1 MHRSIKRVPTL
12 NSLQWR
18 RTIFFF
24 YVAQFS
30 FSNLLMI
37 TFNAP
42 FVQSI
47 AAAMTHFPPQGSLKF
62 NFTQS
67 KNSPQ
72 NVFACKWQLQRS
84 VIALISVRF
93 MSRNLSD
100 TFPGKPISLLAKQTD
115 AGGGGA
121 RLRRLLGNLGAREE
135 EAKRVFTSRCSRRMQ
150 ALSRGSQLV
159 LCWVHKHTVPVFIGA
174 FKYGWLGEMQSV
186 SFRLTRIWTTADNMC
201 WYTQNESY
209 SLLSR
214 ESFLSSTRI

>member
-1 MHRSIKRVPTL
+1 M
-12 NSLQWR
+12 LQPW
-18 RTIFFF
+18 IPFSGDAQFFFF

-62 NFTQS
+62 NFIQS
-67 KNSPQ
+67 KNSAQ

-93 MSRNLSD
+93 MSCYLSD
-100 TFPGKPISLLAKQTD
+100 TVPGKPISLLAKQTD
-115 AGGGGA
+115 ANGG

-135 EAKRVFTSRCSRRMQ
+135 EEAKRVFTPDAHVEC
-150 ALSRGSQLV
+150 
-159 LCWVHKHTVPVFIGA
+159 KHWAEGVNSSCVGCTNTQCPF
-174 FKYGWLGEMQSV
+174 LLE
-186 SFRLTRIWTTADNMC
+186 LLNMDD
-201 WYTQNESY
+201 
-209 SLLSR
+209 
-214 ESFLSSTRI
+214 

>member
-1 MHRSIKRVPTL
+1 M
-12 NSLQWR
+12 SLL
-18 RTIFFF
+18 
-24 YVAQFS
+24 VS
-30 FSNLLMI
+30 DSC
-37 TFNAP
+37 
-42 FVQSI
+42 S
-47 AAAMTHFPPQGSLKF
+47 G
-62 NFTQS
+62 
-67 KNSPQ
+67 
-72 NVFACKWQLQRS
+72 

-93 MSRNLSD
+93 MSCNLSD

-115 AGGGGA
+115 AGGGGGG
-121 RLRRLLGNLGAREE
+121 RLRRLLGNLGASEEE
-135 EAKRVFTSRCSRRMQ
+135 EAKRVFTSRCTRRMQ